1 MSSRPVSKKQ
11 GRTGKRAQRMKCR
24 MGKYD
29 DLSSDPKVKSS
40 PVVRIYNPVI
50 PPVRWEVNNRN
61 PEYPNS
67 FS

>member
-1 MSSRPVSKKQ
+1 
-11 GRTGKRAQRMKCR
+11 MKCR

-40 PVVRIYNPVI
+40 PVVRIYNPGI